1 MTKKL
6 RNLIWKKKFPQQKH
20 ERRLIGRKQKDS
32 QEVNILKWNFS
43 QNPEKKFSQASKT
56 HTSKESSKDVSND
69 DNTNVVNKSG
79 ISHNA
84 NVTQNSYEK
93 RNVQGMNHVQK
104 NVQMIMVLN
113 MIKWNQKNH
122 FLSNRQRHFS

>member
-32 QEVNILKWNFS
+32 QEVN
-43 QNPEKKFSQASKT
+43 PEKKFSQASKT

-69 DNTNVVNKSG
+69 DKTNVVNKIG

-93 RNVQGMNHVQK
+93 RNVQVMNHVQK